1 MLVEASPLTA
11 TASLEGNEEELCPE
25 HKVGMDIVCVTDKQ
39 KICPHC
45 ALFGKHKDH
54 RIKRLD
60 DFQKEI
66 SEKRNIFKQILDR
79 KEAISNNGGFG
90 VY

>member
-1 MLVEASPLTA
+1 
-11 TASLEGNEEELCPE
+11 
-25 HKVGMDIVCVTDKQ
+25 MDIVCVTDKQ

-66 SEKRNIFKQILDR
+66 LEKRKVFKQILNE
-79 KEAISNNGGFG
+79 KQTIFSNSGFG

>member
-1 MLVEASPLTA
+1 
-11 TASLEGNEEELCPE
+11 
-25 HKVGMDIVCVTDKQ
+25 MDIVCVTDKQ

-54 RIKRLD
+54 CIRRLE

-66 SEKRNIFKQILDR
+66 LEKRKVFKQILNE
-79 KEAISNNGGFG
+79 KEIFSSKGGFG
-90 VY
+90 IY